1 MLVIGLMSG
10 TSADG
15 IDAAVVELSG
25 APPAITFTLID
36 HTKVDY
42 PADVRAEIFA
52 CFRPETGSVDRLS
65 RLNVRLGEVYAKAV
79 MAALESAG
87 LVPEQVDLVS
97 SHGQTLWYDAPEQ
110 DRPGN
115 VLTLGEPSIIAE
127 RTGITTISHLRSRD
141 LAAGGRGAP
150 LVSYLDWLLF
160 RHPTRVRA
168 IQNIG
173 GIGNVTA
180 LPPLSLDAAP
190 LAFDTG
196 PGNMI
201 MDYCASRATEGAQ
214 PFDVD
219 GRIAERGEVS
229 PTFLGEL
236 MQLPYIQQAPPKT
249 TGREIF
255 GTQFGSQVWDRGMA
269 LHLSPEDI
277 VATATAFTAESI
289 AAAYRQWIAWPVE
302 EVYVAGGG
310 ARNPTL
316 IAILGERLGGI
327 PVHDHAALGLPAEAK
342 EAVLFA
348 LLGYETWHGRP
359 GTLPSL
365 TGASHPVVLGSIT
378 PGRRWRQD
386 FTSPDGEG

>member
-1 MLVIGLMSG
+1 VLVIGLMSG

-25 APPAITFTLID
+25 APPAIAFTLIS

-42 PADVRAEIFA
+42 AADVRAEVFA
-52 CFRPETGSVDRLS
+52 CFRPESSSVDRLS
-65 RLNVRLGEVYAKAV
+65 RLNVRLGEVYAEAV
-79 MAALESAG
+79 MAALGSAG
-87 LVPEQVDLVS
+87 LASDQIDLVS
-97 SHGQTLWYDAPEQ
+97 SHGQTLWYDAPVN
-110 DRPGN
+110 DTPGT

-150 LVSYLDWLLF
+150 LVGYLDWLLF

-180 LPPLSLDAAP
+180 LPPLSLDASP

-196 PGNMI
+196 PGNMV

-214 PFDVD
+214 RYDMD
-219 GRIAERGEVS
+219 GRIAARGEVHAA
-229 PTFLGEL
+229 LLAEL
-236 MQLPYIQQAPPKT
+236 MQHPYIRQSPPKT
-249 TGREIF
+249 TGRETF
-255 GTQFGSQVWDRGMA
+255 GTQFGREVWERGLA
-269 LHLSPEDI
+269 LHLSPENI
-277 VATATAFTAESI
+277 VATTTAFTAESI
-289 AAAYRQWIAWPVE
+289 AAAYREWIPWPVE
-302 EVYVAGGG
+302 EMFVAGGG
-310 ARNPTL
+310 ALNPTL
-316 IAILGERLGGI
+316 IAMLGERLGGV

-359 GTLPSL
+359 GTLPAL
-365 TGASHPVVLGSIT
+365 TGASRPVVLGSIT
-378 PGRRWRQD
+378 PGRLWRQK
-386 FTSPDGEG
+386 FAAPDEED